1 MMTQKAVPFII
12 LMFFCSIIVII
23 PKSFCNNV
31 NPTIEIFHDGNFYP
45 DDAPIQRNGNIYT
58 LTKDIEVVSDGI
70 SIAKDNIVIDGAGYT
85 ITGRGIKTGIIIG
98 AYTPPNAGR
107 QNVTIEN
114 LNVINFECGIRLDN
128 SSNNMISNCTLV
140 RNPRGI
146 EIGFYSN
153 CNQIIGN
160 QITNFSVGILVN
172 DGSNGN
178 NIENN
183 VLDGRGTEGN
193 QGMVIYPSQNQT
205 INQNNISIC
214 SVHLYGDS
222 FNVAN
227 NHFVYSSVQLLGN
240 FHTLRYNQFVNCS
253 LYVDDLKYSL
263 GLNDIDTSNTVN
275 GKPIYYLVDKKDNA
289 ISSNAGQIILIRC
302 DNITI
307 QNVQIAHNTEKAI
320 YLVKTN
326 NSLITQNTIS
336 SNNLGIHLLDS
347 ENNTIAY
354 NIISENEVGIKVTDS
369 RFNQI
374 FKNNFTYNNGFAMEF
389 LEAQGNNTLYHN
401 NFIGNNEESTNLQVS
416 MPGYGP
422 TNIANSN
429 FWSKDGEGNFWSD
442 YTTRYSNATQI
453 NGTGIGDTPFFIN
466 ENNIDYYPLL
476 ESIIIPEF
484 PSLIVL
490 PIAMIVILIVTALRR
505 RDARATNSC
514 PASKRVI
521 ATLTMKKLKKIY
533 LVSLLITTTLILSSA
548 TVHAFEVTA
557 AITLENPGGYYG
569 IAYDSGKSEIFLTN
583 ADFDLVSVISDS
595 TNAVVANIPV
605 GSQPVGIAYDS
616 AKGELFV
623 ANYASD
629 SISVIADGTNT
640 VVANIPVGSQPFAV
654 VYDSG
659 KGEIFVTNYN
669 ASSVSVIS
677 DSTNTVVANIP
688 VGSQPC
694 DLAYDSGKGEIFVGH
709 AGCNQVLVISD
720 STNAVVANVTMEDQ
734 PVSLAYDSGKGE
746 IFVANYNSSSVSVIS
761 DSTNLIVATVNVGA
775 NPIGLAYDSGNGQ
788 IFVANYNSNS
798 VSVISDSTNTVI
810 ENVTLENQPQG
821 ICYDSGKGEI
831 FVTYSESNRVSV
843 ISDSSLQLPSPSIP
857 DYPLPLTVTALMV
870 VCVGLLVYFKKRRE

>member
-1 MMTQKAVPFII
+1 MRTPKAAPFVVFI
-12 LMFFCSIIVII
+12 LFCSIIVII
-23 PKSFCNNV
+23 PKSFADNV
-31 NPTIEIFHDGNFYP
+31 NLTIEIMPDGSIYP
-45 DDAPIQRNGNIYT
+45 DDVPIQRNGNIYT
-58 LTKDIEVVSDGI
+58 ITKDIEVVSDGI
-70 SIAKDNIVIDGAGYT
+70 SIAKDNIVIDGAGYA
-85 ITGRGIKTGIIIG
+85 ITGTGIKTGIILG
-98 AYTPPNAGR
+98 AYTVSNASR
-107 QNVTIEN
+107 QNITIMN
-114 LNVINFECGIRLDN
+114 LNVKNFECGIRLEN
-128 SSNNMISNCTLV
+128 SSNNIISNCTLAG
-140 RNPRGI
+140 NPRGI

-183 VLDGRGTEGN
+183 VLEGEGNEGN

-227 NHFVYSSVQLLGN
+227 NHFVNSSVQLLGN

-263 GLNDIDTSNTVN
+263 GLNDIDTSNTVD

-354 NIISENEVGIKVTDS
+354 NIISENELGIKVTDS

-401 NFIGNNEESTNLQVS
+401 NFIGNNEESTNFQVS

-422 TNIANSN
+422 TNIANLN

-453 NGTGIGDTPFFIN
+453 NGTDIGDTPFFIN

-484 PSLIVL
+484 PSLTPLVAGFFAVTVL
-490 PIAMIVILIVTALRR
+490 SIIYKRHFRQRR
-505 RDARATNSC
+505 R
-514 PASKRVI
+514 K
-521 ATLTMKKLKKIY
+521 
-533 LVSLLITTTLILSSA
+533 
-548 TVHAFEVTA
+548 
-557 AITLENPGGYYG
+557 
-569 IAYDSGKSEIFLTN
+569 
-583 ADFDLVSVISDS
+583 
-595 TNAVVANIPV
+595 
-605 GSQPVGIAYDS
+605 
-616 AKGELFV
+616 
-623 ANYASD
+623 
-629 SISVIADGTNT
+629 
-640 VVANIPVGSQPFAV
+640 
-654 VYDSG
+654 
-659 KGEIFVTNYN
+659 
-669 ASSVSVIS
+669 
-677 DSTNTVVANIP
+677 
-688 VGSQPC
+688 
-694 DLAYDSGKGEIFVGH
+694 
-709 AGCNQVLVISD
+709 
-720 STNAVVANVTMEDQ
+720 
-734 PVSLAYDSGKGE
+734 
-746 IFVANYNSSSVSVIS
+746 
-761 DSTNLIVATVNVGA
+761 
-775 NPIGLAYDSGNGQ
+775 
-788 IFVANYNSNS
+788 
-798 VSVISDSTNTVI
+798 
-810 ENVTLENQPQG
+810 
-821 ICYDSGKGEI
+821 
-831 FVTYSESNRVSV
+831 
-843 ISDSSLQLPSPSIP
+843 
-857 DYPLPLTVTALMV
+857 
-870 VCVGLLVYFKKRRE
+870 